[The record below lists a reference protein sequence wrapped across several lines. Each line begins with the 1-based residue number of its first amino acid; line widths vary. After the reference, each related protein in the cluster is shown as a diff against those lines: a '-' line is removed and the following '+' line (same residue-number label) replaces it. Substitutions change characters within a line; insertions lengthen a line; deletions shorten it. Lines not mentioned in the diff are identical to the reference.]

1 MHRELIRYVMVG
13 VAGIVVWVGVAMA
26 APPLPATPS
35 GPDQVVL
42 TYFHRTLR
50 CQTCLLIENLAGFA
64 VTQNLFKEIEAGTL
78 VWRPVNVDQPENT
91 HFLTDFKLEG
101 QALVLAS
108 YKGGQL
114 QDWRVLEE
122 VWNLHGDPAAF
133 DVYVLDAVRAF
144 LSTHTQGPPAASASE
159 GR

>member
-1 MHRELIRYVMVG
+1 MYRELIRYVLG
-13 VAGIVVWVGVAMA
+13 CVAGIFVWTGMALA
-26 APPLPATPS
+26 APPLPATPP

-50 CQTCLLIENLAGFA
+50 CETCRLIEDLTGIA
-64 VTQNLFKEIEAGTL
+64 VTRNLFKEIEAGTL
-78 VWRPVNVDQPENT
+78 IWRPVNIDQPENA

-114 QDWRVLEE
+114 QDWRILEE
-122 VWNLHGDPAAF
+122 VWNLYGDPAAF
-133 DVYVLDAVRAF
+133 DVYVRDAVRAF
-144 LSTHTQGPPAASASE
+144 LAAHSQVPTTSSK
-159 GR
+159 